1 MTIEEA
7 EKVRGYSAGYVYACT
22 KKAEKYSNIGEV
34 FSKSLKSTMKHRQIT
49 AEQLEQLT
57 GFTDVTIAGWLNGR
71 VCPGVASLL
80 ILSDVL
86 NVSIDYLLKGRKAK
100 KETKKQC

>member
-22 KKAEKYSNIGEV
+22 KRAEKYLDISET
-34 FSKSLKSTMKHRQIT
+34 FSKSLKSAMKHRQIT

-57 GFTDVTIAGWLNGR
+57 GFTDVTIARWINGR
-71 VCPGVASLL
+71 GYPSIASLL

-86 NVSIDYLLKGRKAK
+86 NVSIDYLLKDRKAK
-100 KETKKQC
+100 KETKQC

>member
-22 KKAEKYSNIGEV
+22 KKAEKYSDIGEV
-34 FSKSLKSTMKHRQIT
+34 FSKSLKSAMRHRQIT
-49 AEQLEQLT
+49 VEELEQLT
-57 GFTDVTIAGWLNGR
+57 GFTDVTIAGWINGR
-71 VCPGVASLL
+71 HYPSIASLL

-86 NVSIDYLLKGRKAK
+86 NVSIDYLLKGTRK
-100 KETKKQC
+100 KEISKKC